1 MNILKLFTPKIQFN
15 KSIFLNNPFSRTAF
29 VLFSLIFLIASKGLS
44 QPFVDVTS
52 FNYQTFSSKYKD
64 NTQSKNKTDDYFFN
78 LFLPKQFKNGN
89 VLLMGL
95 NSEMLNSSI
104 MSSNTSYTS
113 KLYMLIL
120 PIGFRFVSI
129 NKKWNTVVMSLQK
142 IASDFKDVI
151 DKHDYQ
157 YGGIFLQTY
166 IPNEKVKIKYG
177 IYYNREFFGN
187 LIVPLFGVDWKVSD
201 RLYIYGVLPTNY

>member
-1 MNILKLFTPKIQFN
+1 
-15 KSIFLNNPFSRTAF
+15 
-29 VLFSLIFLIASKGLS
+29 
-44 QPFVDVTS
+44 
-52 FNYQTFSSKYKD
+52 
-64 NTQSKNKTDDYFFN
+64 
-78 LFLPKQFKNGN
+78 
-89 VLLMGL
+89 
-95 NSEMLNSSI
+95 
-104 MSSNTSYTS
+104 
-113 KLYMLIL
+113 
-120 PIGFRFVSI
+120 
-129 NKKWNTVVMSLQK
+129 MSLQK

-201 RLYIYGVLPTNY
+201 RLYIYGVLPTNYKVEYNIIKNKLYTGFNLKFFTRSYRLSQLQGNDYVRYNETQIKLFIDYFAYKKILLFAELGYSLGKNPLQYHYNTKDLETISNPVYSPLKSYPLINIGLAYRIRMDLTKDN